1 MSLLRTRRTF
11 PVLLLFQSTH
21 GLSSALAFCMVDGQ
35 THTHFLFHSLL
46 LSFFLVLIDLNF
58 QPLLASYRLLPL
70 GESGILAS
78 HTAAE
83 SALELSSEGEFADF
97 FALVA
102 AHNIALLL
110 ETGVLHALEARA
122 PGFDV
127 GGFGIMGERAAAA
140 GRGLLGVHGCVV
152 ITAAAG
158 GRFVV
163 VGRRAGGGCVGGSE
177 RGL

>member
-1 MSLLRTRRTF
+1 MSLLRTPRTF
-11 PVLLLFQSTH
+11 PVLLLFQSTR
-21 GLSSALAFCMVDGQ
+21 GLSSALAFLHNRQ
-35 THTHFLFHSLL
+35 THTLPPPLL
-46 LSFFLVLIDLNF
+46 ITFFLPHLIDLNF

-127 GGFGIMGERAAAA
+127 GCFGIVGERAAAA

-163 VGRRAGGGCVGGSE
+163 VRRRAGGGGVGGSE